1 MCVCGLVSCL
11 LCADTHKCPLTNP
24 KPSVGGVQSF
34 GRCPEDTISWCPVDT
49 RGHLW
54 VSRGHC
60 QWVSRGHFRSVWCP
74 LDTVSRVGGGDT
86 VRLVACKPASE
97 NHTSAPP
104 PITPPCLTCTLLI
117 SVWVGDMHFDC
128 GRGLVK
134 LNESIGQD

>member
-1 MCVCGLVSCL
+1 MFIIIKFLICVCAVWYLAYSALTHISVDCLTLNPAWVVSSSLVD
-11 LCADTHKCPLTNP
+11 A
-24 KPSVGGVQSF
+24 
-34 GRCPEDTISWCPVDT
+34 ISGCPVDT
-49 RGHLW
+49 FSGHYPVDTVSL

-60 QWVSRGHFRSVWCP
+60 QW
-74 LDTVSRVGGGDT
+74 VGGGDT
-86 VRLVACKPASE
+86 VRLVACKPVSE